1 MPFSIVEAF
10 ASGTPVVGTRIGGIP
25 ELVSGNGTGFL
36 AEPGDASSLA
46 DAILRG
52 VALCGDA
59 GAYRAMQSR
68 CRAFVL
74 ENCDQSKY
82 INSLA
87 SLYRELIEEKMEV
100 C

>member
-1 MPFSIVEAF
+1 MPFCV
-10 ASGTPVVGTRIGGIP
+10 ASRSAGTRAPIAP
-25 ELVSGNGTGFL
+25 CS
-36 AEPGDASSLA
+36 P
-46 DAILRG
+46 
-52 VALCGDA
+52 
-59 GAYRAMQSR
+59 R